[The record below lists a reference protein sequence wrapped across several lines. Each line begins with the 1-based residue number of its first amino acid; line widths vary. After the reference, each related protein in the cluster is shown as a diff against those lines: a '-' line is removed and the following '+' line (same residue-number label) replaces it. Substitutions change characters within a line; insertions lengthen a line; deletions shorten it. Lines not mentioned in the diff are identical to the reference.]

1 MFHISVTMQLAYI
14 GTPLSVVPSKNFS
27 DSLPFLYSVNL
38 YIFIDGQMKEVV
50 DPLKDDAPHLDSILT
65 HMGSMYASLN
75 KVEKSLD
82 AYQRAIYIMERTYG
96 KCIFQLVML
105 VLFTIYSYLPT
116 VNGCGYVVL
125 LICLIKRRAI
135 FFTFFNC
142 ACLYLEAIFLQFSI
156 SRYLSKND
164 PW

>member
-1 MFHISVTMQLAYI
+1 
-14 GTPLSVVPSKNFS
+14 
-27 DSLPFLYSVNL
+27 
-38 YIFIDGQMKEVV
+38 MKEVV

-82 AYQRAIYIMERTYG
+82 TYQRAIYIMERTYG